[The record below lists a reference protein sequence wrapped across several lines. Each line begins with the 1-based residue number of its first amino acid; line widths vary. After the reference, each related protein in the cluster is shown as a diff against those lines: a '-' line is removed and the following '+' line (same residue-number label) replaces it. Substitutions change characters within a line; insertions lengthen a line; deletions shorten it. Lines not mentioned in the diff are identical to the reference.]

1 MSVST
6 PSRDVLSRSLFILI
20 CLLVATTSRA
30 SGVDGTLEDVL
41 ITATLRPMPDTAV
54 AGSLTVLEGDAL
66 RQGAGQHLEDVLGEI
81 PNLSWA
87 GDSARPRYFQLRGI
101 GELEQ
106 YEGAPNPSVGFL
118 IDDIDFSGLG
128 NAATLFDVER
138 IEVLR
143 GPQALRYGASA
154 LAGLISVTSAAPD
167 AAAGGRVE
175 TSLESYGT
183 RSIGAVGSAPLPS
196 LASAFRIAAQRYTS
210 DGYYYN
216 DWLQRHDTDARDE
229 TTVRGRWRFQ
239 PSDDLRLDLAVHR
252 IRLDDGYDAF
262 SPENQRTTHS
272 DRPGIDALH
281 ATGTSLHL
289 DYTGWRTADVT
300 AIATYADSRIRYGY
314 DGDWGNPAYWAP
326 YVYDFSELQTRH
338 RETSSAEVRIAS
350 RGAPAIGWLAGA
362 YAMRLSEAFAD
373 QSQGLSVD
381 PVYGSYSQDTRVD
394 SRYRQ
399 DRVALFGT
407 LDARRGRWH
416 GALGARLEQ
425 QSARYADRVQD
436 LVAASEERHAFDP
449 GETLWGADA
458 SLGFDVA
465 PGSTAYL
472 DLARG
477 YKAGGFNLSQGLA
490 PEDIRFRSESDWNL
504 ELGYK
509 HHPPASRFSL
519 DADVYLLERR
529 DAQVKTSVQ
538 TDPTNPNTFILY
550 TGNAARGRNVG
561 TEVTLRWRPGAR
573 LLVGASLGLQ
583 RTRFTDFVRVVDLGS
598 LRVSRELPHAPRW
611 QAALN
616 ATYRTRDGFYAR
628 VDLTGTAGFYFD
640 LPPNDT
646 RAGGYGL
653 VHARLGWDFA
663 RWSVSAWGRNLAGR
677 NYPVRGF
684 YFGLEPPDYP
694 NKLYVQL
701 GEPRTF
707 GANLTIRFGAES
719 R

>member
-1 MSVST
+1 M
-6 PSRDVLSRSLFILI
+6 PSRDVLSRHLLILI
-20 CLLVATTSRA
+20 LLLGAASSRA

-41 ITATLRPMPDTAV
+41 VTATLRPMPDTAV
-54 AGSLTVLEGDAL
+54 AGSLTVLEGEAL
-66 RQGAGQHLEDVLGEI
+66 RQGVGQHLEDVLAEI

-138 IEVLR
+138 VEVLR

-167 AAAGGRVE
+167 AAAGGRFE

-183 RSIGAVGSAPLPS
+183 RSIGAVASAPLPS
-196 LASAFRIAAQRYTS
+196 LASEFRIAAQRYTG

-216 DWLQRHDTDARDE
+216 DWLRRDDTNTRDE
-229 TTVRGRWRFQ
+229 STVRGRWRFQ

-262 SPENQRTTHS
+262 SPENRRTTHS
-272 DRPGIDALH
+272 DRPGVDSLH

-289 DYTGWRTADVT
+289 DYLGWRAAEVT

-338 RETSSAEVRIAS
+338 RKTSSAEVRVAS
-350 RGAPAIGWLAGA
+350 RGEPVIGWLAGA
-362 YAMRLSEAFAD
+362 YAMRLTEAFEDLA
-373 QSQGLSVD
+373 QGLSVD
-381 PVYGSYSQDTRVD
+381 PVYGSYTQDTLVD

-407 LDARRGRWH
+407 VDARRGRWH
-416 GALGARLEQ
+416 GALGARLEHQ
-425 QSARYADRVQD
+425 AARYSDRVQD
-436 LVAASEERHAFDP
+436 LVAASEDRHNFGP

-458 SLGFDVA
+458 SIAFDAA

-490 PEDIRFRSESDWNL
+490 PEEIRFRAESDWNL

-509 HHPPASRFSL
+509 HHPPGSRVSV
-519 DADVYLLERR
+519 DADVYLLERH

-561 TEVTLRWRPGAR
+561 AEATLRWRPAAR
-573 LLVGASLGLQ
+573 LLLGASLGLQ
-583 RTRFTDFVRVVDLGS
+583 HTRFTDFVRIADTGS
-598 LRVSRELPHAPRW
+598 IRVSRELPHAPHW

-616 ATYRTRDGFYAR
+616 ATYRAPGGFYAR

-653 VHARLGWDFA
+653 VHARLGWDFP
-663 RWSVSAWGRNLAGR
+663 RWSVSAWGRNLANR
-677 NYPVRGF
+677 DYPVRGF

-707 GANLTIRFGAES
+707 GANLTVRFGAEA